1 MRVLLQAD
9 AVSCQSLKQVAEKLG
24 ASLTSLVLAGNSL
37 TAFHLVLNVI
47 MVSDCL
53 CWGCGGRGGGW
64 NGWGGGYFGSW
75 VVDCICVFVEGRDRD
90 DDFNVQLTMMVI

>member
-9 AVSCQSLKQVAEKLG
+9 AVSCQSLKHVAEKLG

-53 CWGCGGRGGGW
+53 CWGCEGRGVEW
-64 NGWGGGYFGSW
+64 MGGGLYFGSW
-75 VVDCICVFVEGRDRD
+75 VVDCICVFVEGRDRG

>member
-9 AVSCQSLKQVAEKLG
+9 AVSCQSLKHVAEKLG

-37 TAFHLVLNVI
+37 TAFHLALNVI

-53 CWGCGGRGGGW
+53 CWGCEGRGVEWMGRGCTLDR
-64 NGWGGGYFGSW
+64 GLLTA
-75 VVDCICVFVEGRDRD
+75 FVCLWREEIE
-90 DDFNVQLTMMVI
+90 VMTLTSS

>member
-1 MRVLLQAD
+1 MHVLLQAD

-64 NGWGGGYFGSW
+64 NGWGGDTLDRGLLTA
-75 VVDCICVFVEGRDRD
+75 FVCLWREETEMMT
-90 DDFNVQLTMMVI
+90 LTSS

>member
-1 MRVLLQAD
+1 MRLLLQAD

-47 MVSDCL
+47 MVSDCF
-53 CWGCGGRGGGW
+53 C
-64 NGWGGGYFGSW
+64 W
-75 VVDCICVFVEGRDRD
+75 VVG
-90 DDFNVQLTMMVI
+90 